1 MSTFDDDY
9 ESTGS
14 DSGPKALRDAL
25 EKAQEQ
31 NKQLADRLAKFEQ
44 REREVQLGKALESKG
59 LNPKI
64 AGLIPADADPE
75 KWVDEFGG
83 LFAPTTP
90 GGEPAAEAGSGGE
103 AGTTVTE
110 ADQNALSVQGS
121 LASGGQPAGDAG
133 QALSQRIAGA
143 KSSEEV
149 LAIMA
154 EVGLA

>member
-1 MSTFDDDY
+1 MSSFDDDY
-9 ESTGS
+9 GS
-14 DSGPKALRDAL
+14 NNSSEGPKALRDAL

-31 NKQLADRLAKFEQ
+31 NKQLADRLAKYEQ
-44 REREVQLGKALESKG
+44 RERQEQLGKALESKG

-75 KWVDEFGG
+75 KWVADFGD

-90 GGEPAAEAGSGGE
+90 GGDQSQQGSGDE
-103 AGTTVTE
+103 AGTAVTE
-110 ADQNALSVQGS
+110 ADQQALSVQSS
-121 LASGGQPAGDAG
+121 LTDGGQFAGSAA
-133 QALSQRIAGA
+133 QALSQRVAAA
-143 KSSEEV
+143 KSPEEV